1 MLAVL
6 KKEFKSYFLTPIG
19 YIFIGSFVALLSFFF
34 YLDVF
39 KIGSV
44 SFSDIFYS
52 GATILTFIIPV
63 LTMRTFAEE
72 RKNGTEELLL
82 TTPVSIVKVVIAK
95 FLAALLVILITEA
108 LSLVYY
114 LILKQFGDP
123 NVKLVATTLF
133 GFLLLAAAYI
143 SFGMFASSITENQ
156 IIACI
161 LTIGGLV
168 ASMFLPSLSGYFY
181 PVALI
186 SIFDKFPSGVI
197 SIADIITFIS
207 FTLLF
212 LFFTAIIMQRRKSY
226 R

>member
-19 YIFIGSFVALLSFFF
+19 YIFIGAFMFLLSFFF

-39 KIGSV
+39 QLGSI

-63 LTMRTFAEE
+63 LTMRTFSEE
-72 RKNGTEELLL
+72 IKNGTEELLL
-82 TTPVSIVKVVIAK
+82 TTPVNIVKVVIAK
-95 FLAALLVILITEA
+95 FLAAALVIVITEA
-108 LSLVYY
+108 LSLVYFF
-114 LILKQFGDP
+114 ILKKFGEP

-133 GFLLLAAAYI
+133 GFLLLASSYI

-156 IIACI
+156 IIASI

-168 ASMFLPSLSGYFY
+168 ATMFLPSLSGFFY

-186 SIFDKFPSGVI
+186 NIFDKFPSGVI
-197 SIADIITFIS
+197 SIADIITFVS

-212 LFFTAIIMQRRKSY
+212 LFFTVIVMQRRKNY

>member
-1 MLAVL
+1 MFAVL

-19 YIFIGSFVALLSFFF
+19 YIFIGAFIFLLSFFF

-39 KIGSV
+39 QIGSV

-72 RKNGTEELLL
+72 RKNGTEELIL
-82 TTPVSIVKVVIAK
+82 TTPVSIIKIVVAK
-95 FLAALLVILITEA
+95 FLAAVLVLLLTEA
-108 LSLVYY
+108 ISLVYY
-114 LILKQFGDP
+114 LILKQFGEP
-123 NVKLVATTLF
+123 NVNLVATTLF
-133 GFLLLAAAYI
+133 GFLLLGAAYI

-161 LTIGGLV
+161 ITIGGLV
-168 ASMFLPSLSGYFY
+168 GAMFLPSLSGYFY
-181 PVALI
+181 PIALLN
-186 SIFDKFPSGVI
+186 IFDKFPSGVI

-207 FTLLF
+207 FILLF
-212 LFFTAIIMQRRKSY
+212 LFFTVIVMQRRKSF

>member
-19 YIFIGSFVALLSFFF
+19 YIFIGAFIALLSFFF

-39 KIGSV
+39 QIGSV

-63 LTMRTFAEE
+63 LTMRTFSEE

-82 TTPVSIVKVVIAK
+82 TTPVSILKVVIAK
-95 FLAALLVILITEA
+95 FLAAVLVILITEA
-108 LSLVYY
+108 ISLVYY
-114 LILKQFGDP
+114 LILKKFGEP
-123 NVKLVATTLF
+123 NVKLVSTTLF
-133 GFLLLAAAYI
+133 GFLLLASAYI

-168 ASMFLPSLSGYFY
+168 AAMFLPGLSEYFY
-181 PVALI
+181 PVALVN
-186 SIFDKFPSGVI
+186 IFDKFPSGVI

-207 FTLLF
+207 FILLF
-212 LFFTAIIMQRRKSY
+212 LFFTVIIMQRRKNY